1 MPYMYSLAMGR
12 AKHSSFEVCDIR
24 AGGHH
29 GTLYAGAL
37 LLVDWLGWV
46 VAGEGVAA
54 AREDTVPRG
63 EYPAAWGW
71 HGMERAARRAR
82 SAMALSNRPP
92 AAASGAVVGASVAPP
107 IC

>member
-1 MPYMYSLAMGR
+1 MGR
-12 AKHSSFEVCDIR
+12 AKQSSFEVCDIR

-29 GTLYAGAL
+29 GALYAGG
-37 LLVDWLGWV
+37 LVGLGGCRGV
-46 VAGEGVAA
+46 VAA

-63 EYPAAWGW
+63 ECPAAWGW